1 MMTETAT
8 RTPPP
13 TDTIVPLSPDD
24 PRADVLEV
32 IRARFQEST
41 DGVIEAIATQHG
53 LTPRD
58 VAGCLPVHTGARVDG
73 AHFQAVM
80 DDVADWGEVM
90 VIVHTADL
98 ILECRGALPVG
109 QEGHGYFNLRGP
121 GPIGGHIRRDR
132 CGAIQF
138 VSRPFMGSD
147 SHAIMLFNRDG
158 GVMVKI
164 FVGRDET
171 RALRAD
177 QVARFVALRDRL
189 AMEGE
194 TGHDNDA

>member
-1 MMTETAT
+1 
-8 RTPPP
+8 
-13 TDTIVPLSPDD
+13 
-24 PRADVLEV
+24 
-32 IRARFQEST
+32 
-41 DGVIEAIATQHG
+41 
-53 LTPRD
+53 
-58 VAGCLPVHTGARVDG
+58 
-73 AHFQAVM
+73 M

>member
-1 MMTETAT
+1 MLGA
-8 RTPPP
+8 
-13 TDTIVPLSPDD
+13 IQ
-24 PRADVLEV
+24 
-32 IRARFQEST
+32 ARFRESS
-41 DGVIEAIATQHG
+41 DGVIEAIANQHG

-58 VAGCLPVHTGARVDG
+58 VTGCLPAHTGARVDG

-109 QEGHGYFNLRGP
+109 REGHGYFNLHGP

-147 SHAIMLFNRDG
+147 SHAIVLFNRDG
-158 GVMVKI
+158 GVMFKI

-189 AMEGE
+189 AMEGK